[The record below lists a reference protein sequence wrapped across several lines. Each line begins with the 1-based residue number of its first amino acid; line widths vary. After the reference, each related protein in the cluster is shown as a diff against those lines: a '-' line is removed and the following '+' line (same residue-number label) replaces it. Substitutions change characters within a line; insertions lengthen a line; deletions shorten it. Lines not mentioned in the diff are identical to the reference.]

1 MTVLNG
7 QPGPQRLRCLQ
18 PSYVASRN
26 SSPSEPPVAHACTQ
40 IAGIIA
46 GVLIYL
52 GGRKTRRTKQVEERL
67 RLALEIEGDIDK
79 AKRIDSDTPTTIGV
93 AVEAP
98 QGPTDLFTPD
108 TRSKITAASVSETN
122 LATETVECVNGGL
135 SVPIPEESSQPA
147 ERKKSICSLRFADE
161 VIVPPAHAL

>member
-1 MTVLNG
+1 MTGLKG
-7 QPGPQRLRCLQ
+7 QRGPQRLRYPQ
-18 PSYVASRN
+18 HSYVPPPSLSLSESRL
-26 SSPSEPPVAHACTQ
+26 AHAYEQ

-79 AKRIDSDTPTTIGV
+79 AKRIDSDTPTAVGV

-98 QGPTDLFTPD
+98 LAPSDLLTPE
-108 TRSKITAASVSETN
+108 TSSKITAPSVSETN
-122 LATETVECVNGGL
+122 LATAPIDGSSASRG
-135 SVPIPEESSQPA
+135 VPIPEEPSQPA

-161 VIVPPAHAL
+161 MVVPPAHAL